1 MLSMRI
7 HKLNSLVAQRI
18 AAGEVIERPSSV
30 VRELIDN
37 SIDSG
42 ATEITLR
49 LKNGGLDE
57 ITLIDNGCGI
67 EKEDLEICTLSHT
80 TSKVNS
86 IDDLYHLATLGF
98 RGEALYSIAAVSK
111 LTISSSYQGADAYKI
126 VVDNGDQ
133 SPVMKGGPSAGSII
147 TVEDL
152 FAEIPARREFLKRP
166 STEALMCKNILVEK
180 ALAFEKIEF
189 RYYNDDKLISY
200 MPKTTRQ
207 IRILEALATRKF
219 KLQTSDTL
227 ILETKQERFS
237 IYSVA
242 AKPYIHR
249 SDRSH
254 IKIYING
261 RAIDNYALIQA
272 VTMGYGELLPGGSF
286 PYCYVFLTIDP
297 TLVDINIHPAKK
309 EAKIRIQSEIHH
321 SIVMMIKNQMVREIP
336 SFTEEGIQEDLPLN
350 ELESI
355 TNVKQQ
361 SDVRSAWDSAPTS
374 KNDIGNTQTSYFNR
388 KISHSN
394 SQSNNASIL
403 NDSPS
408 TPQWFETAKKIL
420 GDQDKETERERQESI
435 VEESNVLTENETT
448 VYESTPSFEN
458 TQSKDLKHDFKYIGQ
473 AFHLYLIVEK
483 DDELYLIDQHAA
495 HERIQF
501 DKIKKRQGIQKLLVP
516 LSFEVE
522 RDVDDYLLSNS
533 DLYANM
539 GIELRRVDEMFWEI
553 HSIPTVYKN
562 IEGKIVDY
570 ITKNTGDMVAIE
582 TGLFAILACHSA
594 IRQGDDID
602 ADLANYIIEEV
613 FKMEEPCCPH
623 GRTFLIR
630 FNKDELDKAV
640 GRTV

>member
-1 MLSMRI
+1 MRI
-7 HKLNSLVAQRI
+7 HKLNNLVAQRI

-42 ATEITLR
+42 ATSITLR

-67 EKEDLEICTLSHT
+67 NKDDLKICTLSHT

-98 RGEALYSIAAVSK
+98 RGEALYSIAAISK
-111 LTISSSYQGADAYKI
+111 LSISSSYENEEAYKI
-126 VVDNGDQ
+126 VVDNGEIFD
-133 SPVMKGGPSAGSII
+133 VVKGGPEKGTII
-147 TVEDL
+147 KVEDL

-180 ALAFEKIEF
+180 SLAFENIEF
-189 RYYNDDKLISY
+189 RYYNDDKLVTL
-200 MPKTTRQ
+200 MPKSTRQ
-207 IRILEALATRKF
+207 IRILEALSTRKL

-227 ILETKQERFS
+227 ILTTNQERFS
-237 IYSVA
+237 LYAVA

-261 RAIDNYALIQA
+261 RAIDNYALMQA
-272 VTMGYGELLPGGSF
+272 VTMGYGELLPGGAF

-297 TLVDINIHPAKK
+297 TLIDINIHPAKK
-309 EAKIRIQSEIHH
+309 EAKIRIQSAVHH

-336 SFTEEGIQEDLPLN
+336 QFTDDGIQEDLPLDLN
-350 ELESI
+350 EL
-355 TNVKQQ
+355 N
-361 SDVRSAWDSAPTS
+361 DN
-374 KNDIGNTQTSYFNR
+374 KNQGNTLSDQNISSSNNSKEQYVVEQKHTSYFNHR
-388 KISHSN
+388 TN
-394 SQSNNASIL
+394 SGASIA
-403 NDSPS
+403 NDSYNLDKPN
-408 TPQWFETAKKIL
+408 TPNWFETAKK
-420 GDQDKETERERQESI
+420 
-435 VEESNVLTENETT
+435 VL
-448 VYESTPSFEN
+448 N
-458 TQSKDLKHDFKYIGQ
+458 TQDQKTKEELYYNQLNKELKDSTEPEDNEIFSEEQNDNHDWKYLGQ
-473 AFHLYLIVEK
+473 AFNLYLIVERNQ
-483 DDELYLIDQHAA
+483 ELFLIDQHAA
-495 HERIQF
+495 HERIQYN
-501 DKIKKRQGIQKLLVP
+501 KIKKRQGIQKLLVP

-522 RDVDDYLLSNS
+522 RDVDSYLLENS

-539 GIELRRVDEMFWEI
+539 GIELKRVDTMLWEI
-553 HSIPTVYKN
+553 HSLPTVYKK

-570 ITKNTGDMVAIE
+570 ITHNTGDMVKIE

-594 IRQGDDID
+594 IRQGDKID
-602 ADLANYIIEEV
+602 DALANYIIEEV

-630 FNKDELDKAV
+630 FEKTELDKAV